1 MLKTLLKVQFAAL
14 KASLFRSRRKQ
25 SKGGTGRTI
34 GFAVLFLYV
43 IICFFIMFG
52 SMFSSICMP
61 LHELGL
67 GWLYFAI
74 AGLMAFM
81 LTFIGNVFAT
91 QTQLFDAKDNE
102 LLLSMPIAPKFI
114 LGSRMLLLLALDLG
128 YVLLVMGPAG
138 VVYCMEL
145 SRYRAKRGVF
155 YHQYAAA
162 AADGTGV
169 LLPCRMGH
177 LSYQQQNAQ

>member
-81 LTFIGNVFAT
+81 LTFIGNVCCCCWRWIWA
-91 QTQLFDAKDNE
+91 
-102 LLLSMPIAPKFI
+102 M
-114 LGSRMLLLLALDLG
+114 
-128 YVLLVMGPAG
+128 
-138 VVYCMEL
+138 C
-145 SRYRAKRGVF
+145 
-155 YHQYAAA
+155 
-162 AADGTGV
+162 
-169 LLPCRMGH
+169 CW
-177 LSYQQQNAQ
+177 

>member
-14 KASLFRSRRKQ
+14 KASLLRSRRKQ

-91 QTQLFDAKDNE
+91 
-102 LLLSMPIAPKFI
+102 
-114 LGSRMLLLLALDLG
+114 
-128 YVLLVMGPAG
+128 
-138 VVYCMEL
+138 
-145 SRYRAKRGVF
+145 
-155 YHQYAAA
+155 
-162 AADGTGV
+162 
-169 LLPCRMGH
+169 
-177 LSYQQQNAQ
+177 

>member
-14 KASLFRSRRKQ
+14 KASLLRSRRKQ

-61 LHELGL
+61 LHELSL

-74 AGLMAFM
+74 AGLMAF
-81 LTFIGNVFAT
+81 
-91 QTQLFDAKDNE
+91 
-102 LLLSMPIAPKFI
+102 
-114 LGSRMLLLLALDLG
+114 MLLLLALDLG

-138 VVYCMEL
+138 VVLHEL